1 MNIKKNKQSFF
12 ERLTGSARLEE
23 NEEFASFSEKDSDLE
38 KESLNMEKNEDWLE
52 EDDAQL
58 TIDLLQDNEDII
70 IQSMLAGVKPDDLD
84 VEISQEMITI
94 RGKRKNPNP
103 ASNQEDYYCQEL
115 YWGPF
120 SRSVLLPQEVDT
132 EKAEASLKDG
142 LLIIKL
148 PKVDKERKQKLK
160 IKSS

>member
-1 MNIKKNKQSFF
+1 MRKNKQSFF
-12 ERLTGSARLEE
+12 ERLTGSATIKEDDEFVSFGEE
-23 NEEFASFSEKDSDLE
+23 KKKLE
-38 KESLNMEKNEDWLE
+38 KESLENMNNDEWLE
-52 EDDAQL
+52 EEEEAQL
-58 TIDLLQDNEDII
+58 TIDLLQDHEYII
-70 IQSMLAGVKPDDLD
+70 IQSMLAGVKPEDLD

-94 RGKRKNPNP
+94 RGKRKNPHGGQK
-103 ASNQEDYYCQEL
+103 QEDYYCQEL

-132 EKAEASLKDG
+132 EKSEASLKEG

>member
-1 MNIKKNKQSFF
+1 MKKNKRSFF
-12 ERLTGSARLEE
+12 ERLTGSSNMKDNDEYSPFEPEKRNLEE
-23 NEEFASFSEKDSDLE
+23 NISGKIKNDDWMEE
-38 KESLNMEKNEDWLE
+38 E
-52 EDDAQL
+52 EDAQL
-58 TIDLLQDNEDII
+58 TIDLLQDNEYII

-84 VEISQEMITI
+84 VEITQEMITI

-120 SRSVLLPQEVDT
+120 SRSVLLPQEVDS
-132 EKAEASLKDG
+132 EKSEAVLKDG

-148 PKVDKERKQKLK
+148 PKIDKDRKQKLK
-160 IKSS
+160 IRNS